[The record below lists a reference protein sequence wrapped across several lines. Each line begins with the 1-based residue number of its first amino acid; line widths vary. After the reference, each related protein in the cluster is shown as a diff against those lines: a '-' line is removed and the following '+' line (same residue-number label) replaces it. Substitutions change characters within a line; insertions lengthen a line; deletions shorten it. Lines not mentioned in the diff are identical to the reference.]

1 MEPIRIQDG
10 TPWANGG
17 PRRTFPS
24 LEGDLST
31 DVLVVGAGV
40 AGLTSALLLARRGR
54 LVTVIDARQVA
65 SGETGRTTAHL
76 TELLDVG
83 YRRLEAKF
91 GRQGAEAAAE
101 ASRSAIDSIETSC
114 SELAPL
120 ARFERVPGHKA
131 AQTDDQ
137 MEELKEELAAMQR
150 AGIRADWTREPMP
163 FPSLGAVRLEHQ
175 AQLEPGEYARGLLEG
190 LLGLGVTVFENTHAL
205 DFQDG
210 TPCRVMTERGMI
222 TAKDVLV
229 LTNVPISNR
238 FAIHT
243 KVAAY
248 RTYALAGT
256 CQGFPKG
263 LYEDMSK
270 PYHYVRRQ
278 QTERGDFVI
287 IGGEDHRT
295 GRAGAT
301 EERYAALTQFARSTC
316 SGFMPLYRW
325 SGQIIEPTDG
335 LPYIGRNTGSKHIYV
350 ATGFSGTG
358 ITMGTL
364 SAMLLTAAVE
374 NLESR
379 WADLFEATRVKPI
392 AQGSR
397 YFKENIEFPKRLLR
411 DRVEPSEVAL
421 AKRVMPG
428 EGRLV
433 RSHGHMLAVS
443 RDMGG
448 TLQVHSATCPHL
460 GCHVHWNRAEQS
472 WDCPCHGSRFDA
484 QGQVLNGPA
493 TRPLREEALE
503 PREALKPRLR
513 VETRKPRDIDGSSH
527 HAPGRH

>member
-114 SELAPL
+114 AELAPL

-131 AQTDDQ
+131 AQTDEQ

-175 AQLEPGEYARGLLEG
+175 AQLEPGEYASGLLEG

-248 RTYALAGT
+248 RT
-256 CQGFPKG
+256 
-263 LYEDMSK
+263 
-270 PYHYVRRQ
+270 
-278 QTERGDFVI
+278 I
-287 IGGEDHRT
+287 
-295 GRAGAT
+295 RAGGHLPGLS
-301 EERYAALTQFARSTC
+301 ERPLRRHVEAVSLRASAADGARR
-316 SGFMPLYRW
+316 L
-325 SGQIIEPTDG
+325 
-335 LPYIGRNTGSKHIYV
+335 RNH
-350 ATGFSGTG
+350 
-358 ITMGTL
+358 
-364 SAMLLTAAVE
+364 
-374 NLESR
+374 R
-379 WADLFEATRVKPI
+379 RRRP
-392 AQGSR
+392 
-397 YFKENIEFPKRLLR
+397 
-411 DRVEPSEVAL
+411 
-421 AKRVMPG
+421 
-428 EGRLV
+428 
-433 RSHGHMLAVS
+433 SHGARG
-443 RDMGG
+443 RDGG
-448 TLQVHSATCPHL
+448 TLRGAHAVCSLDLFGLHAAVPMVRTNHRADGRAAVH
-460 GCHVHWNRAEQS
+460 R
-472 WDCPCHGSRFDA
+472 
-484 QGQVLNGPA
+484 
-493 TRPLREEALE
+493 
-503 PREALKPRLR
+503 
-513 VETRKPRDIDGSSH
+513 
-527 HAPGRH
+527 